1 MKFLLIGSELT
12 TRAYAFEFE
21 GEDVKAALKVASDMS
36 EDLQRSSYYPLF
48 LINQD
53 TNECLRVVR
62 ALGSDVRGY
71 EGPEYA
77 VSPSA
82 FVVAGMETPDEYYSK
97 PQTAEMSE

>member
-1 MKFLLIGSELT
+1 MKFLLIGSELI
-12 TRAYAFEFE
+12 TRPYAFEFDS
-21 GEDVKAALKVASDMS
+21 EDVKAALEVASDMS
-36 EDLQRSSYYPLF
+36 EDPQRSSYYPMF

-62 ALGSDVRGY
+62 ELGSDVVGY

-82 FVVAGMETPDEYYSK
+82 FVAVGIETPDEYFQE